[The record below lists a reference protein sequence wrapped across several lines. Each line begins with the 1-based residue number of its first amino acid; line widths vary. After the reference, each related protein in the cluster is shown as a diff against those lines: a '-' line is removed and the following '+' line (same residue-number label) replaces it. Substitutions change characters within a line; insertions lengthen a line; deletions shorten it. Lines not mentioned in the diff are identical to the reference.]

1 MSADWFEYG
10 YLGLFFASFLAA
22 TILPFSSEVI
32 LSGMLIAGYNTTF
45 CLLIATFGNWLGG
58 MSSYGLGYLGNIERL
73 EKWLGFKREKLP
85 KFRMYISKY
94 GSYVAFFCWLPFV
107 GDPLAVALGLFR
119 SNSLNVAV
127 WMLLGKAIRYA
138 VMAYSVV
145 YGKEY
150 I

>member
-1 MSADWFEYG
+1 
-10 YLGLFFASFLAA
+10 
-22 TILPFSSEVI
+22 
-32 LSGMLIAGYNTTF
+32 
-45 CLLIATFGNWLGG
+45 
-58 MSSYGLGYLGNIERL
+58 
-73 EKWLGFKREKLP
+73 
-85 KFRMYISKY
+85 MYISKY
-94 GSYVAFFCWLPFV
+94 GSYVAFFCWLPLV

>member
-10 YLGLFFASFLAA
+10 YWGLFLASFLAA

-32 LSGMLIAGYNTTF
+32 LAGMLLGGYDITL
-45 CLLIATFGNWLGG
+45 CLMLATLGNWLGG
-58 MSSYGLGYLGNIERL
+58 MSNYGLGYLGNIERL

-85 KFRMYISKY
+85 RLRLYIRKY
-94 GSYVAFFCWLPFV
+94 GSYVAFFCWLPV
-107 GDPLAVALGLFR
+107 IGDPLAVALGFYR
-119 SNSLNVAV
+119 SNVLNVAV

-138 VMAYSVV
+138 ALLYSVMN
-145 YGKEY
+145 GKEL

>member
-94 GSYVAFFCWLPFV
+94 GSYVAFFCWLPLV